1 MNKFKKSVY
10 NMLPSLLAVIIALIA
25 GSLIM
30 ISRGVNPIEAYAV
43 MFKSALYQSSPKF
56 PFNGLAKTLVFA
68 TPLMF
73 SAIAVMFA
81 YKAGLFNIGVQG
93 QLAAGGLGAVIGG
106 TIVASNLKF
115 LGPINIVI
123 TLFVAAACGFI
134 WAAIAGVLKSRFNI
148 NEVISTIM
156 LNYVMINLQRYLINP
171 STGPLRDPASSNNQS
186 SRIEEVSRL
195 PLFFYNYTKQNLNLG
210 FIIIIVLVL
219 FSYYFFEKTRLG
231 YEIKAVGY
239 NPTSAENAGINPK
252 LISFI
257 AMGLSGAIAGLGGAE
272 RVMGGAAE
280 YRFTDLIM
288 GDYGFT
294 GLAIALLGNNNPFGI
309 LVASI
314 FYASLEIGGQT
325 LQRQFKLDKEIVFI
339 IQALIIILV
348 AAENLFKMLLN
359 KRKGNK

>member
-106 TIVASNLKF
+106 TVVATNLKF
-115 LGPINIVI
+115 LGPINILI
-123 TLFVAAACGFI
+123 TLLVAAAFGFM
-134 WAAIAGVLKSRFNI
+134 WAAIAGVLKSKFNI

-186 SRIEEVSRL
+186 SRIDEVSRL

-210 FIIIIVLVL
+210 FIIIIVLVFL
-219 FSYYFFEKTRLG
+219 SYYFFEKTRLG

-239 NPTSAENAGINPK
+239 PK
-252 LISFI
+252 LISFV

-348 AAENLFKMLLN
+348 AAENLFKMLLS